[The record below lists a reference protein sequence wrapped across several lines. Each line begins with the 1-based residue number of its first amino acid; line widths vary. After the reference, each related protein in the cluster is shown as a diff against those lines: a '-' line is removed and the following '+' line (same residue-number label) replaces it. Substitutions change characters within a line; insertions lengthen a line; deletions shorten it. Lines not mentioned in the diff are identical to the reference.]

1 MLQAPSM
8 QPHTF
13 MPGIDVA
20 RRAFL
25 GISLP
30 PFRTVGA
37 VMDAPKI
44 RTYILYAVIIA
55 YEKC

>member
-1 MLQAPSM
+1 
-8 QPHTF
+8 

-30 PFRTVGA
+30 PFRTIDA
-37 VMDAPKI
+37 VKHAPKI
-44 RTYILYAVIIA
+44 KTNILYAVMIA
-55 YEKC
+55 YEKCLVNYNQVKFDT